1 MAISIKDLA
10 SNLGKSGLNF
20 DTDNPIQLVLGQWV
34 LERIKV
40 AQAKLDEP
48 KGSNPSRSSNASGS
62 LRNSIAP
69 ETTTIGSKVVVDIM
83 ANSYWDYLNKG
94 ANGTQVNF
102 GSPYSYTANMGP
114 PVNDIA
120 TWIRDRNIQ
129 PRNPTM
135 TRQQL
140 AVIISE
146 SVKRKGVAPVPFM
159 DEAFND
165 QAVKDLADRLTKEI
179 KINFI

>member
-10 SNLGKSGLNF
+10 NNLGKSGLNF

-69 ETTTIGSKVVVDIM
+69 ETRTFSSKVIVDIM
-83 ANSYWDYLNKG
+83 ANSYWDSLNSG
-94 ANGTQVNF
+94 VNGTLVNF
-102 GSPYSYTANMGP
+102 GSPYSFLSKGP
-114 PVNDIA
+114 PVNDISR
-120 TWIRDRNIQ
+120 WIRDRNIQ
-129 PRNPTM
+129 PKNPTM
-135 TRQQL
+135 TRQEL
-140 AVIISE
+140 AVIISD
-146 SVKRKGVAPVPFM
+146 SVKRKGIAPVPFM
-159 DEAFND
+159 DEAFNNKAI
-165 QAVKDLADRLTKEI
+165 QDLADRLTKEI

>member
-48 KGSNPSRSSNASGS
+48 KGSNPIRSSNASGS

-69 ETTTIGSKVVVDIM
+69 ETRTYGSKVIVDIM
-83 ANSYWDYLNKG
+83 ANSYWDNLNSG
-94 ANGTQVNF
+94 VNGTLVNF
-102 GSPYSYTANMGP
+102 GSPYSFISKGP
-114 PVNDIA
+114 AVNDIA
-120 TWIRDRNIQ
+120 RWIRDRNIQ
-129 PRNPTM
+129 PQKPTM
-135 TRQQL
+135 TRQEL
-140 AVIISE
+140 AVIISD
-146 SVKRKGVAPVPFM
+146 SVKRKGIAPVPFM

-165 QAVKDLADRLTKEI
+165 QAVRDLADRLTKEI